1 MANDT
6 SSSNTIIY
14 IVGGLVVI
22 GVILLFV
29 FAGGDA
35 ETGEPI
41 APDSGAET
49 LEAPAEDGAA
59 ETEETEPQTG
69 N

>member
-1 MANDT
+1 MANET

-22 GVILLFV
+22 GVILFFV
-29 FAGGDA
+29 FAGGDG
-35 ETGEPI
+35 ETT
-41 APDSGAET
+41 ET
-49 LEAPAEDGAA
+49 VVPEA
-59 ETEETEPQTG
+59 ETETIDEPADDGAVETEDAEPQTG